1 MKQTILEI
9 KDLNFSF
16 SKEKQIL
23 KNVNFSIEKGS
34 LCIIAGKNGS
44 GKSVLLKCIKGLLN
58 PQSGSIIIKGEEVA
72 KNKIERRRKIG
83 LVFQDADSQIVGQ
96 TVEKDILFGM
106 ENLELDENTK
116 KERLQNVT
124 QLLSLENKLK
134 SRPRELS
141 GGEKRRLAIAGILA
155 MDPDII
161 FLDEPFANLDYPGVT
176 QVLKT
181 LLTLQEKGHSIII
194 VSHEI
199 DKIAAHSQKIILL
212 RNGEVVKDDTSE
224 NVLPLL
230 KDNGVYVPSKN
241 DNELVPLEELSWLKH

>member
-1 MKQTILEI
+1 
-9 KDLNFSF
+9 
-16 SKEKQIL
+16 
-23 KNVNFSIEKGS
+23 
-34 LCIIAGKNGS
+34 
-44 GKSVLLKCIKGLLN
+44 
-58 PQSGSIIIKGEEVA
+58 
-72 KNKIERRRKIG
+72 
-83 LVFQDADSQIVGQ
+83 
-96 TVEKDILFGM
+96 
-106 ENLELDENTK
+106 
-116 KERLQNVT
+116 
-124 QLLSLENKLK
+124 
-134 SRPRELS
+134 
-141 GGEKRRLAIAGILA
+141 